1 LGEAYGCFRV
11 LKVRFLSG
19 VGQPNQS
26 WVVSATEPDLKMK
39 DHILIAGGSGF
50 VGQRLTSL
58 LQESGHQV
66 SWLSRKSGQ
75 EGAVNRIAWDPSRK
89 FLGEN
94 AFDGITR
101 LVILS
106 GEGIADKRWTDQ
118 RKQLIIDSRVQGI
131 SLLKEA
137 LLSRS
142 HTVRSIVSA
151 SAVGFY
157 GTRGHELLDETST
170 PGAGFLSTSV
180 QTWEEAAHGLEETGL
195 PVAIMRIGL
204 VLGRGSGVWQ
214 EMDNYLRFGI
224 RPIFAAGKQ
233 WWPWIHLED
242 VAGIFQHSVKQ
253 ELSGIFNAVAP
264 GIQDQ
269 KTILGAMSAA
279 RGGFSI
285 PAPAPPFVL
294 RLLVGE
300 MSTAVLASQ
309 RVSPQKI
316 LDTGYRFR
324 FPDLTAAMQDLYRK

>member
-1 LGEAYGCFRV
+1 MKRSYTDSRWQWICRTKTYIIVTGVWSSGILAEPEERTGRCGEQDRLGSF
-11 LKVRFLSG
+11 
-19 VGQPNQS
+19 
-26 WVVSATEPDLKMK
+26 
-39 DHILIAGGSGF
+39 
-50 VGQRLTSL
+50 
-58 LQESGHQV
+58 
-66 SWLSRKSGQ
+66 
-75 EGAVNRIAWDPSRK
+75 RK

-106 GEGIADKRWTDQ
+106 GEGIADKKRWTDQ

-204 VLGRGSGVWQ
+204 VLGRGSGVCAGDGQLPAFWYQ
-214 EMDNYLRFGI
+214 TYFRCRKTVVAMDTPGRCGRN
-224 RPIFAAGKQ
+224 
-233 WWPWIHLED
+233 
-242 VAGIFQHSVKQ
+242 FQHSVKQ

-264 GIQDQ
+264 AFRIR
-269 KTILGAMSAA
+269 KRYWFMSAA

-309 RVSPQKI
+309 RVSPKI

>member
-1 LGEAYGCFRV
+1 
-11 LKVRFLSG
+11 
-19 VGQPNQS
+19 
-26 WVVSATEPDLKMK
+26 MK

-89 FLGEN
+89 FLDEN

-242 VAGIFQHSVKQ
+242 VAGIFSTRSNRNYQVSSMLWLPAFRIRKRYWVLCLQ
-253 ELSGIFNAVAP
+253 PE
-264 GIQDQ
+264 
-269 KTILGAMSAA
+269 
-279 RGGFSI
+279 GGFSI
-285 PAPAPPFVL
+285 RHLHHPLFFACWWV
-294 RLLVGE
+294 R
-300 MSTAVLASQ
+300 
-309 RVSPQKI
+309 
-316 LDTGYRFR
+316 
-324 FPDLTAAMQDLYRK
+324 